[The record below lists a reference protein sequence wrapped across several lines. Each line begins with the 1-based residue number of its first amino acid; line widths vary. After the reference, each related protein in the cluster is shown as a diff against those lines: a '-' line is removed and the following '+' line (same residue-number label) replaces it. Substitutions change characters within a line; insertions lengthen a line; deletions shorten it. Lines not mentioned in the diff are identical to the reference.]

1 MELIKGYESGSCS
14 VDDEVVSEDDI
25 PACKDQELRER
36 AVRKVYLITYS
47 QVELERFPTR
57 QSFVDAV
64 LYSFY
69 DTPAEIVQWCCC
81 QEQHANSGVHYHMAI
96 KLDRNQRWLSSKRN
110 LLERCGISVHFSSI
124 HRNYYSAWQYVT
136 KEDEEFIESV
146 NHPDLANGKPPN
158 TTSASIANTAGRR
171 KRSVSRERG
180 DRDIY
185 SEEDYLAT
193 SSIVHDHNTRKRES
207 RGKKKRLSAYELSEV
222 IVEKNIKSR
231 TELLSLARKQKME
244 GKTDIAEFIV
254 NRGANVVA
262 EVLETAWEL
271 ENSEEH
277 LQRTRKSRIELLQEV
292 KEDECVE
299 NCSGQWLA
307 CARQVLDKNG
317 VSLQFFGQTVLELLE
332 KGRGK
337 YRNLLIVGPANCGKT
352 FILNPLNVIY
362 NTFSNPASTSFA
374 WVGAEKAECIFLNDF
389 RWSPAII
396 QWHDLLLLLEGQ
408 LVHLP
413 APKSH
418 HAKDIVFNSD
428 TPIFATSK
436 NPIMLIKNGAIDER
450 ESEMMAVRWKQFTF
464 HWQIPEAKQKEIPS
478 CPKCFACL
486 VLGE

>member
-1 MELIKGYESGSCS
+1 M
-14 VDDEVVSEDDI
+14 
-25 PACKDQELRER
+25 
-36 AVRKVYLITYS
+36 
-47 QVELERFPTR
+47 
-57 QSFVDAV
+57 
-64 LYSFY
+64 
-69 DTPAEIVQWCCC
+69 
-81 QEQHANSGVHYHMAI
+81 
-96 KLDRNQRWLSSKRN
+96 
-110 LLERCGISVHFSSI
+110 HFSSI

-254 NRGANVVA
+254 NRGAKVVA

-292 KEDECVE
+292 KEGECVE

-418 HAKDIVFNSD
+418 YAKDIVFNSD

>member
-146 NHPDLANGKPPN
+146 SHPDLANGKPPN

-185 SEEDYLAT
+185 SKKIILQHLPLFMIT
-193 SSIVHDHNTRKRES
+193 I
-207 RGKKKRLSAYELSEV
+207 RGK
-222 IVEKNIKSR
+222 
-231 TELLSLARKQKME
+231 
-244 GKTDIAEFIV
+244 
-254 NRGANVVA
+254 
-262 EVLETAWEL
+262 
-271 ENSEEH
+271 
-277 LQRTRKSRIELLQEV
+277 
-292 KEDECVE
+292 
-299 NCSGQWLA
+299 
-307 CARQVLDKNG
+307 
-317 VSLQFFGQTVLELLE
+317 
-332 KGRGK
+332 
-337 YRNLLIVGPANCGKT
+337 
-352 FILNPLNVIY
+352 
-362 NTFSNPASTSFA
+362 
-374 WVGAEKAECIFLNDF
+374 EKAGGKRNDC
-389 RWSPAII
+389 P
-396 QWHDLLLLLEGQ
+396 LTNYL
-408 LVHLP
+408 
-413 APKSH
+413 KS
-418 HAKDIVFNSD
+418 S
-428 TPIFATSK
+428 
-436 NPIMLIKNGAIDER
+436 
-450 ESEMMAVRWKQFTF
+450 
-464 HWQIPEAKQKEIPS
+464 
-478 CPKCFACL
+478 
-486 VLGE
+486 

>member
-1 MELIKGYESGSCS
+1 
-14 VDDEVVSEDDI
+14 
-25 PACKDQELRER
+25 
-36 AVRKVYLITYS
+36 
-47 QVELERFPTR
+47 
-57 QSFVDAV
+57 
-64 LYSFY
+64 
-69 DTPAEIVQWCCC
+69 
-81 QEQHANSGVHYHMAI
+81 
-96 KLDRNQRWLSSKRN
+96 
-110 LLERCGISVHFSSI
+110 
-124 HRNYYSAWQYVT
+124 
-136 KEDEEFIESV
+136 
-146 NHPDLANGKPPN
+146 
-158 TTSASIANTAGRR
+158 
-171 KRSVSRERG
+171 
-180 DRDIY
+180 
-185 SEEDYLAT
+185 
-193 SSIVHDHNTRKRES
+193 
-207 RGKKKRLSAYELSEV
+207 
-222 IVEKNIKSR
+222 
-231 TELLSLARKQKME
+231 ME

-254 NRGANVVA
+254 NRGAKVVA

-362 NTFSNPASTSFA
+362 NTFSNSASTSFA

-418 HAKDIVFNSD
+418 YAKDIVFNSD